1 MARIVQIL
9 SDTANTEKETL
20 VPMRLE
26 NRVRAILIDSDNRL
40 VLIRRE
46 KPGVPPY
53 YVAPGGGV
61 EPSDDSFHSALERE
75 MNEELGGTITIHRL
89 VYISEAM
96 RGGDLRVRQL
106 YYVCRLLKY
115 NLDNRNGP
123 EFNDPTRG
131 KYIVE
136 RVALLPTALEKL
148 RILSDDL
155 KLFLIINAFQL
166 FSLPEIQP

>member
-1 MARIVQIL
+1 
-9 SDTANTEKETL
+9 
-20 VPMRLE
+20 MRVE
-26 NRVRAILIDSDNRL
+26 NRVRAILLDPDNRL

-61 EPSDDSFHSALERE
+61 ETTDASFHAALRRE
-75 MNEELGGTITIHRL
+75 MSEELGGTVMIHKL
-89 VYISEAM
+89 VYISESM
-96 RGGDLRVRQL
+96 RGSDLRVRQL
-106 YYVCRLLKY
+106 YYVCQLLDF
-115 NLDNRNGP
+115 NLANRNGP
-123 EFNDPTRG
+123 EFLDPSRG

>member
-1 MARIVQIL
+1 
-9 SDTANTEKETL
+9 
-20 VPMRLE
+20 MRVE
-26 NRVRAILIDSDNRL
+26 NRVRAILLDRDNRL

-61 EPSDDSFHSALERE
+61 EPFDPTFHAALRRE
-75 MNEELGGTITIHRL
+75 MSEELGGTVEIKKL
-89 VYISEAM
+89 VYISQAH
-96 RGGDLRVRQL
+96 RGTDTLVRQL
-106 YYVCRLLKY
+106 YYLCSLVDYDLSR
-115 NLDNRNGP
+115 RTGP
-123 EFNDPTRG
+123 EFTDPTRG

-136 RVALLPTALEKL
+136 SVPLLPTALEKL

-166 FSLPEIQP
+166 PSLPEILP

>member
-1 MARIVQIL
+1 MHII
-9 SDTANTEKETL
+9 SDTADTEKETHA
-20 VPMRLE
+20 PMRLE

-46 KPGVPPY
+46 KPGVPAY

-61 EPSDDSFHSALERE
+61 ETTDESFHAALRRE
-75 MNEELGGTITIHRL
+75 MNEELGGTVNIHRL
-89 VYISEAM
+89 VYISEAL
-96 RGGDLRVRQL
+96 RGSDLRVRQL
-106 YYVCRLLKY
+106 YYVCRLLHF

-123 EFNDPTRG
+123 EFADPSRG
-131 KYIVE
+131 KFIVE

>member
-1 MARIVQIL
+1 MF
-9 SDTANTEKETL
+9 S
-20 VPMRLE
+20 PMRLE
-26 NRVRAILIDSDNRL
+26 NRVRAILVDSDNRL

-46 KPGVPPY
+46 KPGVPHY

-61 EPSDDSFHSALERE
+61 EPSDASFHAALKRE
-75 MNEELGGTITIHRL
+75 MSEELGGTVSIHRL

-106 YYVCRLLKY
+106 YYVCRLLNY
-115 NLDNRNGP
+115 NLDKRNGP

-131 KYIVE
+131 KYIME
-136 RVALLPTALEKL
+136 HVALLPTALEKL

-155 KLFLIINAFQL
+155 KLFIIINAFQL
-166 FSLPEIQP
+166 FTLPEIQP

>member
-1 MARIVQIL
+1 MQTHQ
-9 SDTANTEKETL
+9 SPGSKKERGI
-20 VPMRLE
+20 PMRVE
-26 NRVRAILIDSDNRL
+26 NRVRAILLDSDNRL

-61 EPSDDSFHSALERE
+61 EPTDATFHAALQRE
-75 MNEELGGTITIHRL
+75 MGEELGGAVDIKKL
-89 VYISEAM
+89 VYISQSH
-96 RGGDLRVRQL
+96 RGSDLLVRQL
-106 YYVCRLLKY
+106 YYLCTLLHFD
-115 NLDNRNGP
+115 LARRNGP
-123 EFNDPTRG
+123 EFSDPSRG

-136 RVALLPTALEKL
+136 SVPLLPTALEKL

-166 FSLPEIQP
+166 PGLPEVLP

>member
-1 MARIVQIL
+1 MV
-9 SDTANTEKETL
+9 DTEKETSA
-20 VPMRLE
+20 PMRVE

-61 EPSDDSFHSALERE
+61 ETTDASFHAALRRE
-75 MNEELGGTITIHRL
+75 MSEELGGTVKIHKL
-89 VYISEAM
+89 VYISESM
-96 RGGDLRVRQL
+96 RGSDLRVRQL
-106 YYVCRLLKY
+106 YYVCRLLDF
-115 NLDNRNGP
+115 NLANRNGP
-123 EFNDPTRG
+123 EFLDPSRG

-155 KLFLIINAFQL
+155 KLFLIINAFQI